1 MDGVD
6 QRICHG
12 DLTIQ
17 DQNGV
22 MSFLKKAKFLTAF
35 LLAAFLHIGHAEV
48 FVKGA
53 GASLPAEVMRN
64 WTEEFSKKSHTP
76 VSYVSTGSGEG
87 IRKISTKGVSFA
99 LSEIPLT
106 DSELKKSGLVQFPL
120 LAAAIVPVVNL
131 PNLDNV
137 ELKLNG
143 KILADIFL
151 GKIKNWK
158 SPEIASMNPTLQIP
172 DLPIQVVYRSDIS
185 GTSFVFTSYLSQ
197 NDADWRDSLGMGTL
211 LKWPVGTGV
220 KETNGVV
227 SKVKSTPGAIGYVE
241 GFTAS
246 KNGLTVALVANN
258 NGYFNKPDI
267 SSIQAGLS
275 KAKWTKAGMY
285 ENFTQNADLGSW
297 PIVSVS
303 YVLMNKKQADP
314 ITIQEAFKFF
324 DWTFNVGYDTA
335 YQSGLIPIVTY
346 SKLQDRVHQIWSTLR
361 NESGQ
366 AIYSPKN

>member
-1 MDGVD
+1 M
-6 QRICHG
+6 
-12 DLTIQ
+12 
-17 DQNGV
+17 N
-22 MSFLKKAKFLTAF
+22 FLKKSKFLTIF
-35 LLAAFLHIGHAEV
+35 LLATFLHTGHAEV
-48 FVKGA
+48 VIKGA

-64 WTEEFSKKSHTP
+64 WTEEFNKKLHTS
-76 VSYVSTGSGEG
+76 VSYDSTGSGEG

-106 DSELKKSGLVQFPL
+106 DSELKKSELVQFPL

-131 PNLDNV
+131 PNLGSD
-137 ELKLNG
+137 ELKLSG
-143 KILADIFL
+143 KILADIYL
-151 GKIKNWK
+151 GKIKNWN
-158 SPEIASMNPTLQIP
+158 SPEIATLNPTLQIP
-172 DLPIQVVYRSDIS
+172 ELPIQVVFRSDIS

-197 NDADWRDSLGMGTL
+197 NDADWRDSLGIGTL

-220 KETNGVV
+220 KQTNSVV
-227 SKVKSTPGAIGYVE
+227 SKVKSTPGAVGYVE
-241 GFTAS
+241 GFTAIN
-246 KNGLTVALVANN
+246 NGLNIALVANN

-275 KAKWTKAGMY
+275 KSKWTKAGMY
-285 ENFTQNADLGSW
+285 ENFTQNADVGSW

-303 YVLMNKKQADP
+303 YVLLNKKQADP
-314 ITIQEAFKFF
+314 IIIQEALKFF
-324 DWTFNVGYDTA
+324 DWTFNAGYDTA

-361 NESGQ
+361 TESGQ